1 MKFTGFI
8 HLFVNGH
15 FVNHY
20 RDGIDMNV
28 EDLAV
33 NEMVNIKGIDYLVKR
48 VQPLVVGPRALPVTY
63 VYVEE

>member
-1 MKFTGFI
+1 MKGYI

-15 FVNHY
+15 FANYY

-28 EDLAV
+28 EDLVV
-33 NEMVNIKGIDYLVKR
+33 NKMMNIKGIDYLVKK
-48 VQPLVVGPRALPVTY
+48 VQPLIVGPRALPVTY